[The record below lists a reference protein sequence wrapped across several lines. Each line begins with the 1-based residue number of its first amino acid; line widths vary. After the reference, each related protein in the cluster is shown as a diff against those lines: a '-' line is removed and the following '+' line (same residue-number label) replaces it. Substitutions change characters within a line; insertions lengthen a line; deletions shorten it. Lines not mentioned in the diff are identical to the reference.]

1 MKQSDISDR
10 IIVEGSEDPSF
21 TGNFEITL
29 SATAEAGIV
38 LPARLIHSKKTRG
51 KTDRRATSTA
61 ERDRIVAAIVTYLE
75 RLQELEH

>member
-10 IIVEGSEDPSF
+10 IIVQGSEDPSF

-29 SATAEAGIV
+29 SATAEGIA

-51 KTDRRATSTA
+51 KTDRRATSTV
-61 ERDRIVAAIVTYLE
+61 ERDRIVVAIVTYLE
-75 RLQELEH
+75 QLQELEH